1 MPFGSHWGF
10 HPQKCLDWKKKSKQP
25 FLCLK
30 LGQFLWY
37 LAIIKFLIYFFRLI
51 IVIFESSWVFG
62 CFQPF
67 KEWYISPYT
76 CLCGIYMYISCLG
89 DSFRIL
95 LSSDKKLTVIM
106 CDHFAFHYNAEF
118 LNAKS
123 GQDISLNPGAKFI
136 HYACTLFPQILI
148 ILFIIII
155 LHILALAAI
164 LVLKIPLLILNILLN
179 NK

>member
-1 MPFGSHWGF
+1 MINLTI
-10 HPQKCLDWKKKSKQP
+10 CM
-25 FLCLK
+25 
-30 LGQFLWY
+30 
-37 LAIIKFLIYFFRLI
+37 LIWNI
-51 IVIFESSWVFG
+51 
-62 CFQPF
+62 C
-67 KEWYISPYT
+67 
-76 CLCGIYMYISCLG
+76 ISCLG

-118 LNAKS
+118 LHAKS